1 MSRECK
7 FFIPLAI
14 AAAVLSSA
22 SMVRAQERAPEPQVC
37 EEVACCSDSTTC
49 AACGLFHAAMSNL
62 PDDAI
67 EYEGL
72 MLENGAA
79 LLVSTATA
87 EAQNVIW
94 QVAVAR
100 NEILQLARRGA
111 PIELCPACAANVRSF
126 ADIQIDVQRV
136 AEGVLLLYT
145 SSDPEI
151 VRLLQAMVV
160 LGRELPL

>member
-7 FFIPLAI
+7 FFIRMAI
-14 AAAVLSSA
+14 AAAVFCSA
-22 SMVRAQERAPEPQVC
+22 LPVRAQERAREPRVC
-37 EEVACCSDSTTC
+37 EDVACASDSVTC
-49 AACGLFHAAMSNL
+49 AACGLFRAAMHNL

-72 MLENGAA
+72 IIENGAA

-87 EAQNVIW
+87 EAQNILW
-94 QVAVAR
+94 QVSVAR

-111 PIELCPACAANVRSF
+111 PIELCAACAANVRSF

-136 AEGVLLLYT
+136 PEGVLLLYT

-151 VRLLQAMVV
+151 VRLLQAMLV

>member
-7 FFIPLAI
+7 LFV
-14 AAAVLSSA
+14 AAAAAAALLFGSPPA
-22 SMVRAQERAPEPQVC
+22 GAQERAPAPQVC
-37 EEVACCSDSTTC
+37 EEAACCSDTTTC
-49 AACGLFHAAMSNL
+49 AACGLYHTAMRHL
-62 PDDAI
+62 PAESI

-94 QVAVAR
+94 QVSVAR

-111 PIELCPACAANVRSF
+111 PIQLCAACAANARSF

-136 AEGVLLLYT
+136 PEGVLLLYT

-151 VRLLQAMVV
+151 VRLLQTMLV

>member
-7 FFIPLAI
+7 FFIPVAV
-14 AAAVLSSA
+14 AAAVLCSA
-22 SMVRAQERAPEPQVC
+22 LPVHAQESTPEPQVC
-37 EEVACCSDSTTC
+37 EDVTCCSDSTTC
-49 AACGLFHAAMSNL
+49 AACGLFHTAMHSL

-72 MLENGAA
+72 VIENGAA
-79 LLVSTATA
+79 LLVSSATA
-87 EAQNVIW
+87 EAQDVIW
-94 QVAVAR
+94 QVSVAR

-136 AEGVLLLYT
+136 PEGVLLLYT

-151 VRLLQAMVV
+151 VRLLQAMLV